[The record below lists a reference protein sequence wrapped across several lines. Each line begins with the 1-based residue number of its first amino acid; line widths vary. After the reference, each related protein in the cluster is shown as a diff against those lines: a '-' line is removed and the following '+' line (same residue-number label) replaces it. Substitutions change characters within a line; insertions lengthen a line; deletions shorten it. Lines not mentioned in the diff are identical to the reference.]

1 MYLENCLL
9 LFHSCEKNGPNA
21 LDEKILGVRMDKSW
35 RISSSDWG
43 ADKFRYAIFRICEWC
58 SDCKQYFPEVGKTK
72 ILSTEPRFRYIPLE
86 KETENSLTP
95 WDACVE
101 GKTMKLTSSQSIEH

>member
-43 ADKFRYAIFRICEWC
+43 ADKFRYAIFRICE
-58 SDCKQYFPEVGKTK
+58 
-72 ILSTEPRFRYIPLE
+72 
-86 KETENSLTP
+86 
-95 WDACVE
+95 
-101 GKTMKLTSSQSIEH
+101 

>member
-1 MYLENCLL
+1 MRKYWVLGWINRGELAAVIGKQT
-9 LFHSCEKNGPNA
+9 SSA
-21 LDEKILGVRMDKSW
+21 LG
-35 RISSSDWG
+35 
-43 ADKFRYAIFRICEWC
+43 RYAIFRICEWC

-101 GKTMKLTSSQSIEH
+101 GKTMKLTSSPSIEH